1 MEVKT
6 EAVKKE
12 NIKEFENLLEEDF
25 KTRSLKEGSIIKAT
39 VSEIGKK
46 HVFVDLKAKSEGII
60 PIEEFKISKE
70 LEALKIGSKIDVYLE
85 RIETYKGEILVS
97 RERARRMGSWK
108 KMEKAFEKQEEVEGI
123 IQSKVRG
130 GMVVNIDSC
139 LCFLPGSQI
148 DTKPLRNF
156 DHLMNVP
163 LKFLCIKLD
172 KLRGNIVVSRRAI
185 LEKSKNEDLK
195 KILAKIKEGDIVDAV
210 VKAVLDW
217 GAFLDLN
224 GADALLHVTDLSY
237 SRVKKTSDLLS
248 IGQTIKV
255 KIIKIDTETKR
266 ISCGIKQMHA
276 DPYEN
281 LEKKFKINGI
291 YKGIITKCVD
301 YGCFVRLKNPKTNE
315 PEEGLEGLVHQSEI
329 SWTKKTI
336 QPSKVLSPSQEVNVK
351 IIEMDPEKKRISLS
365 YKQTLENPWNA
376 FLKKTPVGSTVNTKV
391 VNITDFGLFVLMENS
406 DLIGMIHHKD
416 LFWNSTESSIEKN
429 LNKFKKNDSLK
440 AKILEF
446 DKEKE
451 KIRLGVKQLEK
462 DPFDYFTN
470 KNNGDTITATVK
482 EVLKNGI
489 KVSVGQ
495 DENSLF
501 TIKKADL
508 AKEIENC
515 RPEVFNKGNKVDCM
529 IVGLEKDKR
538 TVSLSIKELE
548 IENEKIAIKKYGKGG
563 TSSGQI
569 LGDILGK
576 AFGSKKKK
584 KEDKK

>member
-12 NIKEFENLLEEDF
+12 SKKEFENLLEEDF
-25 KTRSLKEGSIIKAT
+25 KKRDLKEGSVIKAT

-70 LEALKIGSKIDVYLE
+70 LETLKIGSKIEVYLE
-85 RIETYKGEILVS
+85 RIETYKGEIIVS

-108 KMEKAFEKQEEVEGI
+108 KMEKAFQNQEEVEGI
-123 IQSKVRG
+123 ITNRVKG

-139 LCFLPGSQI
+139 LCFLPGSQV

-156 DHLMNVP
+156 DHLMNTP
-163 LKFLCIKLD
+163 LKFLCVKLD
-172 KLRGNIVVSRRAI
+172 KVRGNIVVSRRAI

-195 KILAKIKEGDIVDAV
+195 KILSKIKEGDIVEAQ
-210 VKAVLDW
+210 VKAILDW

-255 KIIKIDTETKR
+255 KIIKIDPETKR
-266 ISCGIKQMHA
+266 ISCGIKQMHT

-281 LEKKFKINGI
+281 LEKKFKINNI
-291 YKGIITKCVD
+291 YKGVVTKCVD
-301 YGCFVRLKNPKTNE
+301 YGCFIRLKNPKTNE
-315 PEEGLEGLVHQSEI
+315 PEEGLEGLVHQSEL
-329 SWTKKTI
+329 SWAKKTI
-336 QPSKVLSPSQEVNVK
+336 QPSKVLSPSQEINVK

-376 FLKKTPVGSTVNTKV
+376 FLTKHPVGSVIDTKV
-391 VNITDFGLFVLMENS
+391 VNITDFGLFVSLGNP

-416 LFWNSTESSIEKN
+416 LSWNESERN
-429 LNKFKKNDSLK
+429 LKKFKKNDSVK

-451 KIRLGVKQLEK
+451 KIRLGVRQLEK
-462 DPFDYFTN
+462 DPFDYFVN

-501 TIKKADL
+501 TIKKAEL

-529 IVGLEKDKR
+529 IVGLQKDQRK
-538 TVSLSIKELE
+538 VSLSIKALE

-576 AFGSKKKK
+576 AFGSKKSKKK

>member
-6 EAVKKE
+6 GAIKKE
-12 NIKEFENLLEEDF
+12 SVKEFENLLEEDF
-25 KTRSLKEGSIIKAT
+25 KKRDLKEGSIVKAT

-46 HVFVDLKAKSEGII
+46 HIFVDLKAKSEGII

-70 LEALKIGSKIDVYLE
+70 LETLKIGSKIDVYLE

-97 RERARRMGSWK
+97 RERARRVGSWK
-108 KMEKAFEKQEEVEGI
+108 RMEKAFQTQEEVEGI
-123 IQSKVRG
+123 ITNRVKG
-130 GMVVNIDSC
+130 GMVVNVDSC

-163 LKFLCIKLD
+163 LKFLCVKLD
-172 KLRGNIVVSRRAI
+172 KVRGNIVVSRRAI
-185 LEKSKNEDLK
+185 LEKTKNEDLK
-195 KILAKIKEGDIVDAV
+195 KILEKIKEGDIVQAQ
-210 VKAVLDW
+210 VKAILDW

-248 IGQTIKV
+248 VGQTIKV
-255 KIIKIDTETKR
+255 KIIKIDPETKR
-266 ISCGIKQMHA
+266 ISCGIKQMHT
-276 DPYEN
+276 DPYKS
-281 LEKKFKINGI
+281 LDKKFKVNSI
-291 YKGIITKCVD
+291 YKGLVTKCVD
-301 YGCFVRLKNPKTNE
+301 YGCFIRLKNPKTNE
-315 PEEGLEGLVHQSEI
+315 PEEGLEGLVHQSEL
-329 SWTKKTI
+329 SWTKKNI
-336 QPSKVLSPSQEVNVK
+336 QPSKVLSPSQEINVK

-365 YKQTLENPWNA
+365 YKQTLKNPWSD
-376 FLKKTPVGSTVNTKV
+376 FVEKTPVGSILNTKI
-391 VNITDFGLFVLMENS
+391 VNITDFGLFVSLENS
-406 DLIGMIHHKD
+406 ELVGMIHHKD
-416 LFWNSTESSIEKN
+416 ISWNESEKN
-429 LNKFKKNDSLK
+429 LNKFKKNDTLK
-440 AKILEF
+440 AKILEI

-451 KIRLGVKQLEK
+451 KIRLGVRQLEK
-462 DPFDYFTN
+462 DPFDYFAN
-470 KNNGDTITATVK
+470 KKDGDTVTAIVK
-482 EVLKNGI
+482 EVLRNGI

-495 DENSLF
+495 DDKSLF

-515 RPEVFNKGNKVDCM
+515 RPEVFNQGNKVDCM
-529 IVGLEKDKR
+529 IVGLDKSKR
-538 TVSLSIKELE
+538 KVSLSIKELE
-548 IENEKIAIKKYGKGG
+548 IQNEKIAIKKYGKGG

-576 AFGSKKKK
+576 AFGSKKSKK